1 MARLFD
7 AGQERETRAILTA
20 LVKLPF
26 MGERI
31 WLVMGQPHW
40 HGVNVDF
47 AALLGS
53 DEMKGDADIIGI
65 PAING
70 APDFDAMFAIEV
82 KTYGFDLQGNLKS
95 VGSKLDEADAQADKL
110 RRLGFTKTAILHVL
124 TTENKPEREQGGSQ
138 GWWDALERGGDA
150 YFKFKPLL
158 DGRPRRHHVFVWP
171 CGAHPSKD
179 EDQAGA
185 GCVNHYGEPDAATPA
200 PSEANRAK
208 LIAGLTAMIESLPK
222 NPWPTVF
229 GHCYACGEIVVVT
242 GDKSVCKRCE
252 SLPKT
257 A

>member
-1 MARLFD
+1 MARLYS
-7 AGQERETRAILTA
+7 AGQDREPLAIFLA
-20 LVKLPF
+20 LMKVPMLA
-26 MGERI
+26 ERI
-31 WLVMGQPHW
+31 WQVMGQPYW
-40 HGVNVDF
+40 HGVNIDF

-53 DEMKGDADIIGI
+53 NKLIGDADIIGI
-65 PAING
+65 PATDG

-82 KTYGFDLQGNLKS
+82 KTYGFDLNGNLKS

-138 GWWDALERGGDA
+138 GWWDASNRALCA
-150 YFKFKPLL
+150 YDKFTPRL

-185 GCVNHYGEPDAATPA
+185 GCANHYGEPDAATPA

-208 LIAGLTAMIESLPK
+208 LTAGLTSIIESLPK

-242 GDKSVCKRCE
+242 SDKSVCKRCE